1 MTISKQDRGCGRLV
15 VDFVNPETTD
25 EVGLKYFQNI
35 QKVFGFTSGFIDK
48 AKVQF
53 PTIDNFNNLMNDVEK
68 QCFQL
73 ILNKIDIELEIMAAI
88 HGVFLYYDIYS
99 KKIRIGESFTHYS
112 KDGLCFGKTDHK
124 EKIIS
129 VKKLKEMIEKGP
141 TEAGSKLKK
150 TDALK
155 NLPILEKTSE
165 KILALKGISKK
176 RYYEILEYKEYYR
189 NLNMEHWKIQNIQK
203 LLKILLNDIIHGN
216 SLSDSNILKK
226 ILLKYNQIPKV
237 KVIISNEGT
246 IQDSSPFSEDF
257 FIDRKN
263 RSVYEYTSQVYDWP
277 ISYCLVEYLR
287 DQKNLDYL
295 KKCGQCNCFFIAKD
309 TRRQFCYEPKKC
321 KKIHNNKS
329 VAIKMKNE
337 YRNPDSTKFK
347 VDYLR

>member
-1 MTISKQDRGCGRLV
+1 MMTISKQDRGYGRLV

-35 QKVFGFTSGFIDK
+35 QKVFGFTSGFMDK

-53 PTIDNFNNLMNDVEK
+53 PTFDNFNNLMNDVEK

-73 ILNKIDIELEIMAAI
+73 ILKKINIELEIMAAI
-88 HGVFLYYDIYS
+88 PGVFLYYDIYS
-99 KKIRIGESFTHYS
+99 KKIRIEESVTPHS
-112 KDGLCFGKTDHK
+112 RDGLCIGKTDHK

-129 VKKLKEMIEKGP
+129 IKKLKEMIEKGRAD
-141 TEAGSKLKK
+141 AGYKLKK

-155 NLPILEKTSE
+155 NLPILEKMSE
-165 KILALKGISKK
+165 KILAHKGISKE
-176 RYYEILEYKEYYR
+176 RYYEILKYEEYYR
-189 NLNMEHWKIQNIQK
+189 NLNIEHWKIQNTQK
-203 LLKILLNDIIHGN
+203 ILKKLLNDIIQGN
-216 SLSDSNILKK
+216 SLSDSKILKK
-226 ILLKYNQIPKV
+226 ILLKYNQIPKA

-287 DQKNLDYL
+287 DQRNIEYL
-295 KKCGQCNCFFIAKD
+295 KKCGQCGCFFIAKD
-309 TRRQFCYEPKKC
+309 PRRQFCNEPNNC
-321 KKIHNNKS
+321 KKIHFNKYRT
-329 VAIKMKNE
+329 KRMKDV
-337 YRNPDSTKFK
+337 YRNPASDKFK
-347 VDYLR
+347 INYI